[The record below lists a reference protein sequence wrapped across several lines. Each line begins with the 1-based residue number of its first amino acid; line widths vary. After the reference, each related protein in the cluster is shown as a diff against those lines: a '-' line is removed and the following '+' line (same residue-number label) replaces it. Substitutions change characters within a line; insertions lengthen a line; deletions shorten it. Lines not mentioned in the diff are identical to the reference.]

1 MKVSDLIVKCLEAEG
16 VKYVFGL
23 PGEETEDLLFSLA
36 NSTITFVPTRHEQ
49 GAAFMADVYG
59 RLTGKAGVCLAT
71 LGPGATNLITGLAD
85 AHLDKS
91 PVVAITGQGDSERLH
106 KESHQTVDIVNMFKP
121 IVKWNSQISNPQ
133 ITAEV
138 VRKAFKI
145 AEMEKPGVTHF
156 ELPEDIAKLNVDKE
170 PIAPRKVRRASP
182 EYKSIQHALD
192 LLKNAK
198 RPLIIAGNGA
208 IRKLASKHLRAF
220 VAKTHIPVVA
230 TFMGKG
236 AVSDNDEHSLF
247 SVGLKMKDYVMCAI
261 EHADLIITV
270 GYDIAEYDPENW
282 NPTKDKKIIH
292 IDFTPSE
299 VYEFYNPDVELVC
312 DISGTLWEL
321 NFFVE
326 KENISFSKEWF
337 APVRQK
343 ILADIAS
350 YTLSEGEVFT
360 IPGTLLILRELMQE
374 DDILLSDVGSHK
386 MWIARNYPCY
396 EPNTCLISNCLATM
410 GIALPGGIAAKLV
423 YPEKNVVAAMGD
435 GGFLMNSQE
444 IETAKRFGIGYTILV
459 FNDNNYGLITWKQEA
474 HTGKSFGTA
483 LTNPD
488 FKKYAESFGIKG
500 YAPKTVAELKENL
513 AEAIN
518 SNELCI
524 VEVAVDV
531 SKNKELNQKL
541 SKNICDVFALE

>member
-1 MKVSDLIVKCLEAEG
+1 MKVSDLIVKCLETEG

-106 KESHQTVDIVNMFKP
+106 KESHQAVDIVNMFKP
-121 IVKWNSQISNPQ
+121 IVKWNTQISNPQ

-138 VRKAFKI
+138 VRKAFKT

-170 PIAPRKVRRASP
+170 PIAPRKVRRSSP
-182 EYKSIQHALD
+182 EYKSIQQALG

-261 EHADLIITV
+261 DHADLIITV
-270 GYDIAEYDPENW
+270 GYDVAEYDPENW

-292 IDFTPSE
+292 IDFTPAE
-299 VYEFYNPDVELVC
+299 VYDFYNPDVEIVC
-312 DISGTLWEL
+312 DISGALWEL
-321 NFFVE
+321 NFFVD
-326 KENISFSKEWF
+326 KEGIIFSKDWF

-350 YTLSEGEVFT
+350 YDLSEGEAFT
-360 IPGTLLILRELMQE
+360 
-374 DDILLSDVGSHK
+374 
-386 MWIARNYPCY
+386 
-396 EPNTCLISNCLATM
+396 
-410 GIALPGGIAAKLV
+410 
-423 YPEKNVVAAMGD
+423 
-435 GGFLMNSQE
+435 
-444 IETAKRFGIGYTILV
+444 
-459 FNDNNYGLITWKQEA
+459 
-474 HTGKSFGTA
+474 
-483 LTNPD
+483 
-488 FKKYAESFGIKG
+488 
-500 YAPKTVAELKENL
+500 
-513 AEAIN
+513 
-518 SNELCI
+518 
-524 VEVAVDV
+524 
-531 SKNKELNQKL
+531 
-541 SKNICDVFALE
+541 